1 MPRRGSSQVIPI
13 TTHTHTKQTNKQNTQ
28 SEVEATF
35 SRINA
40 HKGVLATIIVDH
52 EGKPIRSTADA
63 NVTEQYCE
71 LIPQLATM
79 GYPQF
84 VALFFGPSFSCCQF
98 VFMLVRQCR
107 CFATST
113 SLC

>member
-1 MPRRGSSQVIPI
+1 
-13 TTHTHTKQTNKQNTQ
+13 
-28 SEVEATF
+28 VEATF

-79 GYPQF
+79 
-84 VALFFGPSFSCCQF
+84 ARS
-98 VFMLVRQCR
+98 LVRDLDPQNDLQFLR
-107 CFATST
+107 VRSKLHEILIAPETEFVLIVVQEPSSETE
-113 SLC
+113 